1 MATNVELLFHEDK
14 GFVNRFTL
22 DDFER
27 MTPNERE
34 IYLLMI
40 RRKLIEAQ
48 NNQNK

>member
-1 MATNVELLFHEDK
+1 MSTNVEMLFHEDK

-22 DDFER
+22 DDFEA

-34 IYLLMI
+34 IYLLLI

-48 NNQNK
+48 NQNK